1 MRKVVVVLGLFVSAS
16 LLCACS
22 RQTRHVLAITHVTV
36 IDATG
41 AAPRSDITVL
51 IEGDRIALI
60 AAANTVSLASNARVI
75 DGAGKFLIPG
85 LADMHVHLTGAG
97 EPGGSRNFVLPLLV
111 ANGITTVR
119 DMGGYIESLDPLR
132 KEIREGKR
140 VGPQLYFAGP
150 YLDGNPPSFQPSL
163 LVTNSAEA
171 QKDVRDLVQRGV
183 DFIKVQSILGRD
195 AYFAIAAECKRERI
209 PFAGHVPDRV
219 TAAEASDA
227 GQHSIEHL
235 TGVLRA
241 CSSREK
247 RLMREQF
254 LVSRRKK
261 TPAQSRARQ
270 LAWERELLRT
280 QSAQF
285 TSALLEE
292 FVHNQTWQ
300 VPTLIMLSNVAFPV
314 PSQDFSNDARA
325 QFIPRQMLAGWQQER
340 AKELKTSPEE
350 FALREAVLQKSIAIV
365 GKMNAAGVHLM
376 AGTDTTAPFV
386 FPGSS
391 LHEELAL
398 LVQAGLTPMQALQSA
413 TRNPA
418 EFLGKLEE
426 QGTVEQGKLADLLL
440 LDANPLDDIRNTPK
454 IRAVVIRG
462 KLLSRGA
469 LDEMLAAVRKFAAA
483 H

>member
-1 MRKVVVVLGLFVSAS
+1 MRNRVAIAWLLVSAI

-22 RQTRHVLAITHVTV
+22 HRKRNVLAITHVTV

-41 AAPRSDITVL
+41 AAPRGDMTVVVENNRIVL
-51 IEGDRIALI
+51 IAP
-60 AAANTVSLASNARVI
+60 ANTLSFASNARVI
-75 DGAGKFLIPG
+75 DGTGKFLIPG
-85 LADMHVHLTGAG
+85 FVDMHAHLTGAG
-97 EPGGSRNFVLPLLV
+97 EPDGSRNFILPLLV
-111 ANGITTVR
+111 ANGITSVR
-119 DMGGYIESLDPLR
+119 DMGGYLESLEPLR

-140 VGPQLYFAGP
+140 VGPEIFFAGP

-163 LVTNSAEA
+163 VVANAADA
-171 QKDVRDLVQRGV
+171 QKDVHELVQRGV

-195 AYFAIAAECKRERI
+195 AYFAIAAECKREHI
-209 PFAGHVPDRV
+209 PFVGHVPDRV

-227 GQHSIEHL
+227 GQRSIEHL

-241 CSSREK
+241 CSSHEK

-254 LVSRRKK
+254 FVPRRKK
-261 TPAQSRARQ
+261 TPQQSRARQ

-280 QSAQF
+280 QSAKF
-285 TSALLEE
+285 TAALLEE

-300 VPTLIMLSNVAFPV
+300 VPTLITLRNVAFPT
-314 PSQDFSNDARA
+314 PSQNFAKDTRT
-325 QFIPRQMLAGWQQER
+325 QFIPRQMLTGWQKER
-340 AKELKTSPEE
+340 ARELKISREDM
-350 FALREAVLQKSIAIV
+350 ALHEVGLQKSFEIV
-365 GKMNAAGVHLM
+365 GKMNSTGVRLM
-376 AGTDTTAPFV
+376 AGTDTAAPFV

-398 LVQAGLTPMQALQSA
+398 LVQAGLTPMEALQSA

-426 QGTVEQGKLADLLL
+426 QGTIEQGKFADLLV
-440 LDANPLDDIRNTPK
+440 LDSNPLEDIRNTQK
-454 IRAVVIRG
+454 IRAVIVRG
-462 KLLSRGA
+462 KLLDRAA
-469 LDEMLAAVRKFAAA
+469 LDEMLGAVEKFAAA